1 VSNDIYK
8 LQAAAKA
15 IDYVESGM
23 ALGLG
28 TGSTAAK
35 FVDLLGDKVRHGL
48 DVVCVATSEA
58 TRVQAQRLGI
68 PLTSLDDRGELDLAI
83 DGADEIDSNLRLIKG
98 GGGAHLREK
107 IVAMAAD
114 RFLVIADSS
123 KRVQKLGRFPL
134 PIEIVQFGIRATIEM
149 IEMVARDV
157 GVFGELTL
165 RHTSAGTP
173 FLTDN
178 GNFIVD
184 CAFGEINDPEDLS
197 DVLEMVPGVVEH
209 GLFIE
214 IADVAIIAGPGGL
227 EIMTRDLV

>member
-15 IDYVESGM
+15 IDFVESGM
-23 ALGLG
+23 TLGLG

-48 DVVCVATSEA
+48 DVQCVATSEA
-58 TRVQAQRLGI
+58 TRVQALRLGI
-68 PLTSLDDRGELDLAI
+68 PLTTLDERGELDLAI
-83 DGADEIDSNLRLIKG
+83 DGADEIDPRLRLIKG

-114 RFLVIADSS
+114 RFVIIADSS
-123 KRVQKLGRFPL
+123 KKVDKLGKFPL
-134 PIEIVQFGIRATIEM
+134 PIEIVQFGVRATMEM
-149 IEMVARDV
+149 IEMVAQDV
-157 GVFGELTL
+157 GVFGELAL
-165 RHTSAGTP
+165 RRNATGAP

-178 GNFIVD
+178 GNYIVD
-184 CAFGEINDPEDLS
+184 CAFGEIGDPEDLS

-209 GLFIE
+209 GLFID
-214 IADVAIIAGPGGL
+214 IADAVIIAGPGGL
-227 EIMTRDLV
+227 EILTRDPR